1 MNRPPN
7 SKFFTTILLYICG
20 VALIMTAIVILLKG
34 LGIISNLPEYV
45 ILALALLAIGIG
57 VLGGIK
63 NTNKRY

>member
-7 SKFFTTILLYICG
+7 SNVLTTILLYICG

-45 ILALALLAIGIG
+45 ILALVLLAIGIG
-57 VLGGIK
+57 VLGGIR
-63 NTNKRY
+63 NSNKRY